1 MSLLLFIQ
9 KSKFLLLNVIQGIRI
24 SSDIEFDSVFNVDLL
39 SFT

>member
-9 KSKFLLLNVIQGIRI
+9 KSKFLLLNVIQGIGI